1 MRKTEQRKKSFPGE
15 FSFLFPCVT
24 KKKWCEN
31 DLVILQHRFVILIFI
46 SFIFKIQE
54 IFFFPKECKKLKK
67 NNNFVWLI
75 CCKKSNKRVHTKKQP

>member
-54 IFFFPKECKKLKK
+54 IFLFFQGVQK
-67 NNNFVWLI
+67 V
-75 CCKKSNKRVHTKKQP
+75 KR

>member
-1 MRKTEQRKKSFPGE
+1 MRKTEQRKKSFLGD

-54 IFFFPKECKKLKK
+54 IFLFFQGVQK
-67 NNNFVWLI
+67 V
-75 CCKKSNKRVHTKKQP
+75 KR